1 MDTLSLM
8 EKRVL
13 LVEDAMDMQ
22 MIVKAAI
29 EKNCDLKCV
38 ETLSAA
44 QTELSRNEYSL
55 ILLDVNLPD
64 GDGFEFCQSLR
75 RKDIYSDI
83 PIIFLTGETETRSRV
98 LGFEL
103 GADDYVTKPIEPQEF
118 TARVL
123 AKLKRPRKAQTSFSQ
138 AGYRVDLVLHKIFEK
153 GEDGAEKA
161 LVLTPI
167 EFKLLS
173 HFLQNREKIFSRQD
187 LLSMFWGDDV
197 HVSGHTVDTHISS
210 LRKKM
215 GEPGRMIRSV
225 FKKGYRLSSPVQN

>member
-1 MDTLSLM
+1 M

-22 MIVKAAI
+22 IIVKAAI
-29 EKNCDLKCV
+29 EKICILKCV
-38 ETLSAA
+38 ETLAA
-44 QTELSRNEYSL
+44 AEMELGSTEYSL
-55 ILLDVNLPD
+55 VLLDVNLPD

-75 RKDIYSDI
+75 QKENFSDI
-83 PIIFLTGETETRSRV
+83 PIIFLTGETEIRSRV
-98 LGFEL
+98 LGFEI
-103 GADDYVTKPIEPQEF
+103 GADDYVTKPIEPLEF

-123 AKLKRPRKAQTSFSQ
+123 AKLKRQRKTQTSFIQ
-138 AGYRVDLVLHKIFEK
+138 GGYRVDLVLHKVFERDE
-153 GEDGAEKA
+153 GGAEKA

-215 GEPGRMIRSV
+215 GEPGKLIRSV
-225 FKKGYRLSSPVQN
+225 FKKGYCLSNPT